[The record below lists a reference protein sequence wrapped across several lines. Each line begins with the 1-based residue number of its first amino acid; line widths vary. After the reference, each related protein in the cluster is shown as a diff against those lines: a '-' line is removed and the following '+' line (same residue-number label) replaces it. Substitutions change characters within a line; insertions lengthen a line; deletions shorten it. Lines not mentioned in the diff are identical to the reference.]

1 MQIAK
6 GRVSCHPRQKTM
18 LDQQRLQVVRSFG
31 DPCRR
36 KADVLIEDR
45 RSFRPQLADDPEQTF
60 AYPPVNLDRL
70 GVTCEIHRME

>member
-1 MQIAK
+1 
-6 GRVSCHPRQKTM
+6 M
-18 LDQQRLQVVRSFG
+18 LDQQRLQIVGSFG

-45 RSFRPQLADDPEQTF
+45 GSFRPQLADDPEQAF

-70 GVTCEIHRME
+70 GV